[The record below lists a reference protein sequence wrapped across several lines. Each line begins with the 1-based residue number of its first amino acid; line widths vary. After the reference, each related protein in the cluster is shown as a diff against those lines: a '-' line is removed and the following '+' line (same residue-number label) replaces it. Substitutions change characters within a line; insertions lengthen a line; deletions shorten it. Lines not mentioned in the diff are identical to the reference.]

1 MSGSNTFRVVG
12 TGNGVRSVTFE
23 TNKIAL
29 TANGTA
35 VLLRT
40 ASLST
45 TNDRISASG
54 RISQSLAK
62 SAVLRPLRES
72 GDTNK
77 VSTAFGAFRRLRQ
90 DGGRIETVVPPTSR
104 SPPLQPQ
111 DSVILDFS
119 LSPVGPTQVEWSA
132 TIGLEQPRPRDP
144 VDSGTGDQIIDFA
157 EQDVSVAGGT
167 TESVTIS
174 GVSPSEVGDF
184 TATVSSPTD
193 SDQALVST
201 VLPDATAFSF
211 PGATIALQGRQ
222 VGQIDRG
229 QSGGRET
236 LTFSIQV
243 GSREVRKLLAVG
255 SRVEGST
262 LRDATNARNFP
273 RDTVPGD
280 ELTASVSTTAGVDLP
295 SELLLQDWSV
305 DLSREG
311 DRTPFRADLSF
322 IDKTGISQADSRE
335 LDTNA
340 TYNRSTYNQST
351 YD

>member
-1 MSGSNTFRVVG
+1 MSGSNTFRAVG
-12 TGNGVRSVTFE
+12 TGSGVGSVTFE
-23 TNKIAL
+23 TNKIGL

-40 ASLST
+40 ATLST
-45 TNDRISASG
+45 TNDSISVSG
-54 RISQSLAK
+54 KVNASLAK
-62 SAVLRPLRES
+62 SETLRPLRES
-72 GDTNK
+72 GDVTQ

-90 DGGRIETVVPPTSR
+90 DGGSIETFVPPSSR

-111 DSVILDFS
+111 DSVVLDFS
-119 LSPVGPTQVEWSA
+119 LSPIGPTQFEWSA
-132 TIGLEQPRPRDP
+132 SIGLEQPRPRDP
-144 VDSGTGDQIIDFA
+144 VDSGSGGQIIDFA
-157 EQDVSVAGGT
+157 EQDVSLPGGA

-174 GVSPSEVGDF
+174 GVSPAEVGDF
-184 TATVSSPTD
+184 TATVSSPSD

-201 VLPDATAFSF
+201 ILPSATAFAF
-211 PGATIALQGRQ
+211 PGATIAVQGRQ
-222 VGQIDRG
+222 VREIDRS
-229 QSGGRET
+229 QSSGRET

-255 SRVEGST
+255 SRVEGAT

-280 ELTASVSTTAGVDLP
+280 ELTASVSTTAGIDLP

-311 DRTPFRADLSF
+311 DRTPFQASLSF
-322 IDKTGISQADSRE
+322 IDKTGIQAEKRE

-340 TYNRSTYNQST
+340 TYNRSTYNRST